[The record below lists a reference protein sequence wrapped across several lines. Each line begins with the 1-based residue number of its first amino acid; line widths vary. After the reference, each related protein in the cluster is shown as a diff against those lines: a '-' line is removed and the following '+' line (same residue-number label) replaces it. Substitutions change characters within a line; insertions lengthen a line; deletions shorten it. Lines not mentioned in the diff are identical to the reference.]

1 MTIKPYDFTEELAYL
16 CGVFAGDGS
25 LNIRKKKWE
34 YSLKCV
40 GNPKDERRFYDECI
54 YPLFEKVFS
63 RRLHMKLCDGRKTY
77 GFVCYSKEI
86 VTFLSLEI
94 GLPIGRKYDHLHIPL
109 HFINDEN
116 LCKAFIR

>member
-40 GNPKDERRFYDECI
+40 GNPKDERIFYDEL
-54 YPLFEKVFS
+54 P
-63 RRLHMKLCDGRKTY
+63 GRNQKRSCKNRTIN
-77 GFVCYSKEI
+77 KEM
-86 VTFLSLEI
+86 
-94 GLPIGRKYDHLHIPL
+94 
-109 HFINDEN
+109 
-116 LCKAFIR
+116 